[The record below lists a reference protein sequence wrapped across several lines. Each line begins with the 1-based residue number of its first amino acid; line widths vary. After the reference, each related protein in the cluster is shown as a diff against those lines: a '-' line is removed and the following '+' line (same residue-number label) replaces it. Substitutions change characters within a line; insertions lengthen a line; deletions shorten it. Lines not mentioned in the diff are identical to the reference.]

1 VTTASFDPTLTH
13 GRTFWDLVAESFGKT
28 ILVVSLAIL
37 LLLVVVAVVYTI
49 VMYRRASRENR
60 EFTLFPPAIGPRFGA
75 LQAGRDASRELSAA
89 SAAPHVE
96 HAVKAALGVARAA
109 HQILSATDEAAA
121 ADREGYLLYILA
133 SETTQRAG
141 VTRRASILVLQQ
153 EGDGELSM
161 VLRNGYPIDSFE
173 QPPRP
178 FPKKEYDRLGVG
190 MCWAAVNECTHQNPR
205 DAIVRHVFNVPDV
218 TKERSFYKVLGHHQ
232 FESIL
237 VAPVLTVLPDG
248 SQELFGVV
256 CLDSDRKEHY
266 NEADQ
271 YLVALAALELAAS
284 FKAKGRLAHRI

>member
-1 VTTASFDPTLTH
+1 MRYIPAVTNAFQPAH

-28 ILVVSLAIL
+28 ILVVSLGIL
-37 LLLVVVAVVYTI
+37 FLLVVVAVVYTI
-49 VMYRRASRENR
+49 VMYRRAARENR
-60 EFTLFPPAIGPRFGA
+60 EFTLFPPSIGPRFGA
-75 LQAGRDASRELSAA
+75 PVEAA
-89 SAAPHVE
+89 RTEALAAANVE

-109 HQILSATDEAAA
+109 HQILATTDEATA

-141 VTRRASILVLQQ
+141 VTRRASILVVNRDA
-153 EGDGELSM
+153 EGELAM
-161 VLRNGYPIDSFE
+161 ALRGGYPIDLFE
-173 QPPRP
+173 QPPKP

-190 MCWAAVNECTHQNPR
+190 MCWAAVNECTHQNAK

-218 TKERSFYKVLGHHQ
+218 AKERSFYVIVGHHH

-237 VAPVLTVLPDG
+237 IAPILTTLPDG
-248 SQELFGVV
+248 SSELFGVV

-271 YLVALAALELAAS
+271 YLIALAALELAAA
-284 FKAKGRLAHRI
+284 FKAKGRPSLRM